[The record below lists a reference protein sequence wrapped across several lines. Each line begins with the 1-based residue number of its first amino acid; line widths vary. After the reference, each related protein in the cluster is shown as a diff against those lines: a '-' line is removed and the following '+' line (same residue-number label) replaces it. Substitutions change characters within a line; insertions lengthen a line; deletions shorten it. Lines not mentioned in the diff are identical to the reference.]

1 VTYLIAYDGTDLAET
16 ALERARSL
24 ATAMEEDL
32 VVATV
37 VPESTDYALE
47 HGWID
52 AGEPFSV
59 EAVVGALEGRVAETA
74 PDATFEYRRVGR
86 HAQPGTIASKLREM
100 ARGVEADTVFVGS
113 ENAGRVVVPLTSV
126 AGSVASGDY
135 DVYVVR

>member
-1 VTYLIAYDGTDLAET
+1 VTYLVAYDGSDLS
-16 ALERARSL
+16 ERALQRSRSF
-24 ATAMEEDL
+24 ATAMDEEL
-32 VVATV
+32 VVASV

-47 HGWID
+47 RGWID

-59 EAVVGALEGRVAETA
+59 EAVVESLAERIAGTA
-74 PDATFEYRRVGR
+74 PDADFEYRRVGR
-86 HAQPGTIASKLREM
+86 HAQPETIASTLREM
-100 ARGVEADTVFVGS
+100 AQENDADTVFVGS